1 MLHKILWH
9 TYHILFV
16 IQKMRHDHE
25 NRSQFPTNSNSE
37 ETATFRHYSYRPT
50 DGLYKLS
57 PHNNDEYCRTSHKPI
72 RMPSHPKNRR
82 SSSSQPISHFIILFV
97 EKTLTQAAQIRS
109 QIKNKRTKT
118 YEKRQAQNG
127 DLFIL

>member
-1 MLHKILWH
+1 MTTRTGRNFQSILTVKKRLLFDTTH
-9 TYHILFV
+9 TAPQVVYISFHRTTTTSIAA
-16 IQKMRHDHE
+16 
-25 NRSQFPTNSNSE
+25 P
-37 ETATFRHYSYRPT
+37 
-50 DGLYKLS
+50 
-57 PHNNDEYCRTSHKPI
+57 RTSPFGCP
-72 RMPSHPKNRR
+72 RTPKNRR